1 MSRTRIIGGKYTKI
15 TKGTHYMFSDENI
28 TTFSAKKIQ
37 EKGIENDILHG
48 EANSYEPWKNK
59 SALDWYSGIFAYTLN
74 KRVSIADLGVNKE
87 VQMCLTAISSVI
99 RFESFEPD
107 SKEEYKYNN
116 WMFIL
121 TLMINNRGELV
132 EGNMICFT
140 YNANYFVEN
149 IRIQYR

>member
-59 SALDWYSGIFAYTLN
+59 SALAFYQHHGFQITARSDVDGSGKPYPT
-74 KRVSIADLGVNKE
+74 
-87 VQMCLTAISSVI
+87 
-99 RFESFEPD
+99 
-107 SKEEYKYNN
+107 
-116 WMFIL
+116 L
-121 TLMINNRGELV
+121 TLKLV
-132 EGNMICFT
+132 K
-140 YNANYFVEN
+140 
-149 IRIQYR
+149 